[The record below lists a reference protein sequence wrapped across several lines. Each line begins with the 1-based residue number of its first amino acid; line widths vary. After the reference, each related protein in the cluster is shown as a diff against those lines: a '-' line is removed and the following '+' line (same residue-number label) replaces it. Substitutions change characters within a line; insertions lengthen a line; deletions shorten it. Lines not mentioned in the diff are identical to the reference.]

1 MARRQYVELKDLQDW
16 SFEQIACADF
26 PRKLT
31 VHVTPNTTAVFF
43 KLYLKEEVV
52 GRFNSIEDALEAY
65 NSLYE

>member
-1 MARRQYVELKDLQDW
+1 MTHRQYVELKDLEDW
-16 SFEQIACADF
+16 SFGQIVCADY

-31 VHVTPNTTAVFF
+31 AHLTRDTTAVFF